1 MGQREELIQGLQN
14 DVVVRR
20 EKVDI
25 EEELKMLERRD
36 KKRRRRE
43 GEDSEEGVEGGD
55 GAKQAVKRAA
65 LKRRWTNRGVM
76 AKTRYSRSNS
86 QS

>member
-1 MGQREELIQGLQN
+1 MGQREELIQGLQK
-14 DVVVRR
+14 DVAVRR

-25 EEELKMLERRD
+25 EEELKKMERRD

-43 GEDSEEGVEGGD
+43 GEDNEEGVEGGD

-65 LKRRWTNRGVM
+65 LKRR
-76 AKTRYSRSNS
+76 
-86 QS
+86 